1 MTFFRISKEEDN
13 VYLERYYIE
22 ERLYIVMKKINQGYT
37 YKIIEAKLVIS
48 GSTTS
53 DALKSPTSIS
63 AANLLKRH

>member
-1 MTFFRISKEEDN
+1 
-13 VYLERYYIE
+13 
-22 ERLYIVMKKINQGYT
+22 MKKNNQGYT

-63 AANLLKRH
+63 AANLLKRDWEILRQRKISFDWERNFNSC